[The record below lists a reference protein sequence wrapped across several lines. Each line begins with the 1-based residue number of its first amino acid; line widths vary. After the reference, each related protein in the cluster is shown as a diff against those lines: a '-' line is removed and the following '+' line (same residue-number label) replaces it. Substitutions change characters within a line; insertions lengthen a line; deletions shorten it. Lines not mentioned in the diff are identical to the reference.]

1 MKGKWIS
8 KQKIERVGNFDFKIS
23 QIINSGSHE
32 IQFVGS
38 SPLHVKETHTKG
50 LGFIKDD
57 FSKLNT
63 GS

>member
-38 SPLHVKETHTKG
+38 SPLHVKETHTKE
-50 LGFIKDD
+50 L
-57 FSKLNT
+57 
-63 GS
+63 